1 MEKMILAL
9 HRGYFKAKMKMM
21 NLAQE
26 EDGMET
32 LETVIL
38 IAVAVLV
45 AGVIVTFLV
54 GGNGEDGF
62 VQELFNNIKEKIN
75 DTFGF

>member
-9 HRGYFKAKMKMM
+9 HKGYCKAKLRMM
-21 NLAQE
+21 QLAKE

-62 VQELFNNIKEKIN
+62 VQELFNSIKQKIN
-75 DTFGF
+75 ETFGF